1 MRKRDAMNCD
11 SFDLLLDARGP
22 DDLPA
27 DAVAHAATCA
37 HCGRALA
44 AAQSIESLLIAPT
57 SVPAPSG
64 FTDRVL
70 ARIRTASAIAPAT
83 VSARVPAVF
92 DPLPQWIRCI
102 SEPATAGALV
112 IASLVVWQAP
122 RLLSLARV
130 LASAVAARAAG
141 ESVTVDPSL
150 WPSTMSAALGNDAV
164 RLALVVTGSSL
175 APLVAF
181 LLYRWSE
188 RLAAG
193 GMRRR

>member
-1 MRKRDAMNCD
+1 MRASNTIHCD
-11 SFDLLLDARGP
+11 SFELLLDAHGP

-37 HCGRALA
+37 RCARALA
-44 AAQSIESLLIAPT
+44 AARSIESLLIAPT
-57 SVPAPSG
+57 AVPAPSG

-70 ARIRTASAIAPAT
+70 ARIRTAPVTAPAI
-83 VSARVPAVF
+83 VSARVPALF

-102 SEPATAGALV
+102 AEPATAGALV

-122 RLLSLARV
+122 RLLAMARV
-130 LASAVAARAAG
+130 LGSAVAARAAG

-150 WPSTMSAALGNDAV
+150 WPSAMSTALGNDAV

>member
-1 MRKRDAMNCD
+1 MNCD
-11 SFDLLLDARGP
+11 SFELLLDEHGP

-27 DAVAHAATCA
+27 DAVAHAAACA
-37 HCGRALA
+37 HCARALA
-44 AAQSIESLLIAPT
+44 AARSIESLLIAPT
-57 SVPAPSG
+57 TVPAPGG

-70 ARIRTASAIAPAT
+70 ARIRVAPAMAPAAASARLP
-83 VSARVPAVF
+83 VVF

-130 LASAVAARAAG
+130 LASAVAARVAG
-141 ESVTVDPSL
+141 DSVAVNPSL
-150 WPSTMSAALGNDAV
+150 WPSAMSNDAV
-164 RLALVVTGSSL
+164 RLALIVTGSSL